1 MKLFYKS
8 GLIMKVLPVL
18 LFSLFF
24 VQAAQASSSEE
35 VRHGCYHEHI
45 SSSIAINRARQ
56 ETYVALHRK
65 DAADVLGQLI
75 FLERLALFTTPY
87 YDWKAKEY
95 QNHGIPLFCEEF
107 KALQKNLPKP
117 HFTLRPDPTYTDLD
131 SKALRKQVNRLVRE
145 RNFDEAKRVLLSTW
159 KSLGR
164 EKSYHCMTRHF
175 IESAYRFLVFLPE
188 RVKAAKEARLM
199 DPTKFISFAI
209 EGQLDSLGLMN
220 DLDQK
225 AYLVQSTG
233 VPLLCEEL
241 PDLMTEMGISK

>member
-8 GLIMKVLPVL
+8 GLIMKVLQAL
-18 LFSLFF
+18 LFSLFL
-24 VQAAQASSSEE
+24 VQAAHASPDET

-45 SSSIAINRARQ
+45 SSSIAINRARE
-56 ETYVALHRK
+56 ETYLGLNRK
-65 DAADVLGQLI
+65 DAAEVLEHLI
-75 FLERLALFTTPY
+75 FLERLALLTTPY
-87 YDWKAKEY
+87 YDWKAENY

-117 HFTLRPDPTYTDLD
+117 HFTLRPDPAYTDLD
-131 SKALRKQVNRLVRE
+131 TKALRKQVNRLLRE
-145 RNFDEAKRVLLSTW
+145 GNFDEAKRVLLSAW
-159 KSLGR
+159 MSLGR

-188 RVKAAKEARLM
+188 RVKAAKEAGLM
-199 DPTKFISFAI
+199 DPTKFIAFAI
-209 EGQLDSLGLMN
+209 EGQLDSLGLIN

-225 AYLVQSTG
+225 AYFVQRTG

-241 PDLMTEMGISK
+241 PDLMTDLLR